1 MTKVSGIM
9 SSFTGLTLG
18 SLALNRIFP
27 AVLTFIVCL
36 IAMRI
41 IASLSTKLLNR
52 SQRMDETLRGFV
64 KSAVKIVLWLI
75 TAIIV
80 ADTLG
85 IPTTSLVALFSV
97 VGLALSL
104 SVQNIMANLFSGM
117 TLLMTK
123 PFSVGD
129 WVDVAGQSG
138 TIKSLSLFYTVM
150 ATGDNKLI
158 SIPNSTI
165 TSSTVVN
172 YNSETLRRVDM
183 LFSAS
188 YEDDTEK
195 VKAAILEAVMLDERI
210 KAEPA
215 PFVGL
220 KEYKASS
227 IDYTLRIWCEN
238 DDYWGVFYSLNEAV
252 RESFKRNGVQMTYEH
267 INVHMVKD
275 HS

>member
-1 MTKVSGIM
+1 MTELTGIM

-18 SLALNRIFP
+18 SLAVNKLMP
-27 AVLTFIVCL
+27 ALLTFILCL

-41 IASLSTKLLNR
+41 ISAVSFKLLSR
-52 SQRMDETLRGFV
+52 SQRMDETLKGFA
-64 KSAVKIVLWLI
+64 KSAIKIVLWLL

-97 VGLALSL
+97 AGLALSL

-123 PFSVGD
+123 PFAVGD
-129 WVDVAGQSG
+129 WVDVSGQSG
-138 TIKSLSLFYTVM
+138 SIKSIGLFYTVL
-150 ATGDNKLI
+150 ATGDNKVI

-165 TSSTVVN
+165 TASTVVN
-172 YNSETLRRVDM
+172 YNTETLRRVDM
-183 LFSAS
+183 IFSAS

-195 VKAAILEAVMLDERI
+195 VKAAILEAVMQDERI

-220 KEYKASS
+220 KEYKPSS
-227 IDYTLRIWCEN
+227 IDYALRIWCEN
-238 DDYWGVFYSLNEAV
+238 GDYWNVYYGLNEAV
-252 RESFKRNGVQMTYEH
+252 RDSFKRNGVSMTYQH

-275 HS
+275 